1 MSSYYFYFIGFFR
14 VKFWCISQNSIVF
27 PHSFGLPT
35 GWWSGGHPSLCESVG
50 KYFLCWGKSIC
61 WSFDDGG
68 ESQLLS
74 QTPLSPFACP
84 RLWPHH
90 HCICILYF
98 YFVFCFVF
106 VYCILLCIFI
116 LDFCSIINIQTVG
129 KVFNAVPINIL
140 ISTFCK
146 SDHMMMMMM
155 MMMIWQNKFIVDIL
169 VPLKSRWLW
178 ALCPERHY
186 EDASAAPADV
196 LEPRLPLHHH

>member
-98 YFVFCFVF
+98 YFVFCLYLYIVF
-106 VYCILLCIFI
+106 CCVFLFWIFAASSTSKLLAESSMQFQSTSWFQ
-116 LDFCSIINIQTVG
+116 LSVSLIIWWWWWWWWYDRTSS
-129 KVFNAVPINIL
+129 L
-140 ISTFCK
+140 
-146 SDHMMMMMM
+146 
-155 MMMIWQNKFIVDIL
+155 
-169 VPLKSRWLW
+169 
-178 ALCPERHY
+178 
-186 EDASAAPADV
+186 
-196 LEPRLPLHHH
+196 